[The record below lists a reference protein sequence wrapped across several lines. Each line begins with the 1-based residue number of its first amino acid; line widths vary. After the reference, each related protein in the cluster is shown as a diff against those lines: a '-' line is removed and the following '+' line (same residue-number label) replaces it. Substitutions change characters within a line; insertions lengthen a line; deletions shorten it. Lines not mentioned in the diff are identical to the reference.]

1 VSIRALSLLLTLLL
15 VGPGCAPRRW
25 LSAQPLS
32 GVAAAA
38 RRTVD
43 GDLLI
48 RLQIENRT
56 GAVIEFDPAEIQVFA
71 LARGSE
77 QRVPLW
83 QPQEYLL
90 ELERWNQGASD
101 LDSMLTDAELQP
113 AHSNLGIGPD
123 QRVNLGSRAGPPQP
137 RARGPGARVP
147 RPPAG
152 AVGEAP
158 VAHDVAPG
166 PERRGAGRRARGG
179 GAAVPN
185 RAPGRGH
192 DPSHHPG
199 PATLSPPPL
208 RGSVRMRP

>member
-1 VSIRALSLLLTLLL
+1 MSIRALSLLLTLLL

-123 QRVNLGSRAGPPQP
+123 QRVNLGSLDMTRGRAQARRNRELEAQGRAFRDRLQALSAKLLWPTTLLPGQSAAGLVAGPAAAAPQYRIELP
-137 RARGPGARVP
+137 VGATIRHITLVQ
-147 RPPAG
+147 
-152 AVGEAP
+152 
-158 VAHDVAPG
+158 
-166 PERRGAGRRARGG
+166 RR
-179 GAAVPN
+179 
-185 RAPGRGH
+185 
-192 DPSHHPG
+192 
-199 PATLSPPPL
+199 
-208 RGSVRMRP
+208 